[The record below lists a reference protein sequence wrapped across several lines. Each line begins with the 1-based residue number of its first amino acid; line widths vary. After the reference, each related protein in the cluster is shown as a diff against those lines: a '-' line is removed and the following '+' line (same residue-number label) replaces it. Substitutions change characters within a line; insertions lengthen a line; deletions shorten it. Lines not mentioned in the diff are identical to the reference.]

1 MTLEIVLWLVCG
13 IGFIIFCSGSCYNFI
28 VELRKKECKKR
39 KLVIAGLGIIWYG
52 SLAIAN
58 FTLFFDTMFG
68 PTNINQ
74 IFIIVLGT
82 CVAISIA
89 TMVDVA
95 LKN

>member
-39 KLVIAGLGIIWYG
+39 KLVIAGTGTVLYG
-52 SLAIAN
+52 TLAIAN
-58 FTLFFDTMFG
+58 FILYFDSVAGLTS
-68 PTNINQ
+68 IAQ
-74 IFIIVLGT
+74 IVIIVFGT
-82 CVAISIA
+82 CVAIALS